1 MIKVG
6 ILNSTGYA
14 GSELI
19 RILQKHPEVTI
30 TAITGRSTVGQ
41 KISNIFP
48 HLVGVD
54 LTIKPDIVESVDVV
68 FSALPHRASA
78 EKISP
83 FLKKGVKVIDISADF
98 RLKDLHTYET
108 WYKTNHPSPEYLGDA
123 VYGLPE
129 LHRAD
134 IPAAQLVANP
144 GCYPTSAILALAPAI
159 SEGIIHPDIIID
171 SKSGT
176 SGAGRGLSLSTHFS
190 EVNENFMAYSLDGH
204 RHLPEILQELTGISN
219 SDIDI
224 TFLTHL
230 APMTRGIL
238 STCYARL
245 TDNAFVSAGKDVSS
259 SVTEL
264 YNRFYHN
271 EPFVKICD
279 ASPQTKQ
286 TLGSNFCLIHP
297 FIDRR
302 TNRLIVLS
310 CLDNLVKG
318 AAGQAVQNMNLMLD
332 LPETMA
338 LEGLAIYP

>member
-14 GSELI
+14 GAEVI
-19 RILQKHPEVTI
+19 RILQNHPEVTI
-30 TAITGRSTVGQ
+30 TAITGRSAVGQ
-41 KISNIFP
+41 KINDVFP
-48 HLVGVD
+48 HLVGID
-54 LTIKPDIVESVDVV
+54 LTITSEISDSVDIV
-68 FSALPHRASA
+68 FSALPHKASA
-78 EKISP
+78 EKVSP
-83 FLKKGVKVIDISADF
+83 FLKKNVKVIDISADF
-98 RLKDLHTYET
+98 RLKDLATYET
-108 WYKTNHPSPEYLGDA
+108 WYKTNHPSPEYLTDA

-129 LHRAD
+129 LHRKD
-134 IPAAQLVANP
+134 IAKAQLIANP
-144 GCYPTSAILALAPAI
+144 GCYPTSAILAMAPAI

-204 RHLPEILQELTGISN
+204 RHLPEILQELNAIAN
-219 SDIDI
+219 ADIDI

-238 STCYARL
+238 STCYAQL
-245 TDNAFVSAGKDVSS
+245 KDDAPNAITD
-259 SVTEL
+259 L
-264 YNRFYHN
+264 YNQFYLN
-271 EPFVKICD
+271 EPFVKITK

-297 FIDRR
+297 FVDQR
-302 TNRLIVLS
+302 TNRLIVIS
-310 CLDNLVKG
+310 CIDNLIKG
-318 AAGQAVQNMNLMLD
+318 AGGQAVQNMNLMLNF
-332 LPETMA
+332 PETMA

>member
-14 GSELI
+14 GAELI
-19 RILQKHPEVTI
+19 RILQNHPEVTI

-41 KISNIFP
+41 KINNIFP
-48 HLVGVD
+48 HLVGVN
-54 LTIKPDIVESVDVV
+54 LTIEPEIVDSVDIV
-68 FSALPHRASA
+68 FSALPHKASA

-83 FLKKGVKVIDISADF
+83 FLKKNIKVIDISADF
-98 RLKDLHTYET
+98 RLKDLDTYET
-108 WYKTNHPSPEYLGDA
+108 WYKTNHPSPEHLTDA

-129 LHRAD
+129 LHRKD
-134 IPAAQLVANP
+134 IETAQLIANP
-144 GCYPTSAILALAPAI
+144 GCYPTSAILAMAPAI

-204 RHLPEILQELTGISN
+204 RHLPEILQELKAIAN
-219 SDIDI
+219 ADIDI

-245 TDNAFVSAGKDVSS
+245 KDDAFISGKDASHGI
-259 SVTEL
+259 EDL
-264 YNRFYHN
+264 YNRFYLN

-279 ASPQTKQ
+279 GSPQTKQ

-297 FIDRR
+297 FVDLR
-302 TNRLIVLS
+302 TNRLIVIS

-318 AAGQAVQNMNLMLD
+318 AAGQAVQNMNLMLN
-332 LPETMA
+332 LPETMS